1 MEAPDI
7 KQIAAEDLIRLA
19 QQVIRSARFPQL
31 ATMDGNQPRVRPVS
45 PVRVDGFVI
54 YVANLR
60 RYHKTE
66 ELAANPKVEL
76 CYLDER
82 HNQVRITGVA
92 EVLTNRELLQQIWDS
107 NPLLRNYLGSIDNPE
122 LIIYRITP
130 NRVRYMEEW
139 ALKYYEVPAT
149 CEAHA

>member
-1 MEAPDI
+1 MGAPAM
-7 KQIAAEDLIRLA
+7 KQIAAQELIRLA
-19 QQVIRSARFPQL
+19 QDVIRSAKFPQL
-31 ATMDGNQPRVRPVS
+31 ATMDGSQPRVRPVS

-82 HNQVRITGVA
+82 QSKSRCRSA
-92 EVLTNRELLQQIWDS
+92 RQSAW
-107 NPLLRNYLGSIDNPE
+107 
-122 LIIYRITP
+122 
-130 NRVRYMEEW
+130 
-139 ALKYYEVPAT
+139 LK
-149 CEAHA
+149 C

>member
-1 MEAPDI
+1 M
-7 KQIAAEDLIRLA
+7 KQIAAQDLIHLA
-19 QQVIRSARFPQL
+19 QEVIRSARFPQL
-31 ATMDGNQPRVRPVS
+31 ATIDGSQPRVRPVS
-45 PVRVDGFVI
+45 PVRVDGFII

-76 CYLDER
+76 CYLDDR

-92 EVLTNRELLQQIWDS
+92 EVLTDRGLLQQIWHS
-107 NPLLRNYLGSIDNPE
+107 NPLLRNYLGSIDSPE
-122 LIIYRITP
+122 LVIYRITP

-139 ALKYYEVPAT
+139 ALKYYEVLAN
-149 CEAHA
+149 CETHA